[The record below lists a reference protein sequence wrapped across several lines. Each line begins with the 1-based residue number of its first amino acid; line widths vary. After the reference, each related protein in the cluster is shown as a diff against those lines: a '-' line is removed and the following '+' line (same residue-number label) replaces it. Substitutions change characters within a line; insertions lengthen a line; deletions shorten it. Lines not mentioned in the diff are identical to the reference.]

1 MADIPANDGGWS
13 GGWAFETGNRSP
25 GNAKSTELGGDDQ
38 PHENRPP
45 YYALAYIM
53 KL

>member
-1 MADIPANDGGWS
+1 MIG
-13 GGWAFETGNRSP
+13 TI
-25 GNAKSTELGGDDQ
+25 GNATATNNNAGGGG